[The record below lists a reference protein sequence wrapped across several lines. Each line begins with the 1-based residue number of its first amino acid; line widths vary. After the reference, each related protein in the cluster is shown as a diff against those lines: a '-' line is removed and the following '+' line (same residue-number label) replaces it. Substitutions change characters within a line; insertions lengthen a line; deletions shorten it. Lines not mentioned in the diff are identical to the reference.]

1 MTPHVIQ
8 GIAGALAIA
17 VLGVIVLRRKQKNA

>member
-17 VLGVIVLRRKQKNA
+17 VLGVIVFRRKQKNA